1 MTECKYLYQF
11 DYACGHHTWE
21 QLDRR
26 LSPAEYYKR
35 EAGKCQACQKA
46 QEKDTTDKRVV
57 LLTTKAK
64 GAHWDERKRTCP
76 VCGEAKALIDTAKGV
91 MCRVC
96 RKAAGL
102 MDGKQGVCDACGRKL
117 ILHFTGASMVCRH
130 CWEKATGKAAPA
142 DWAQPGPKGGAGSNT
157 GRCITKGEE

>member
-1 MTECKYLYQF
+1 MSDCKYLYDF

-21 QLDRR
+21 QLDRQLTR
-26 LSPAEYYKR
+26 DEYYLR
-35 EAGKCQACQKA
+35 VAGKCPACRAVTAEDDALLAA
-46 QEKDTTDKRVV
+46 QRAELIEDDNTIRWED
-57 LLTTKAK
+57 
-64 GAHWDERKRTCP
+64 RKRTCP

-117 ILHFTGASMVCRH
+117 ILHFTGAAMVCRH
-130 CWEKATGKAAPA
+130 CWEKATGKKAPA
-142 DWAQPGPKGGAGSNT
+142 DWAKPGPNGGKGRVA
-157 GRCITKGEE
+157 E

>member
-1 MTECKYLYQF
+1 MTECKYLYDF

-21 QLDRR
+21 QLDRQLTR
-26 LSPAEYYKR
+26 DEYYLR
-35 EAGKCQACQKA
+35 VAGKCPACRAVTADDDALLAA
-46 QEKDTTDKRVV
+46 QRAELIEDDNTIRWED
-57 LLTTKAK
+57 
-64 GAHWDERKRTCP
+64 RKRTCP
-76 VCGEAKALIDTAKGV
+76 VCGGAKVLIDTAKGV

-130 CWEKATGKAAPA
+130 CWEKATGKPAPA
-142 DWAQPGPKGGAGSNT
+142 DWAQPGPKGGKA
-157 GRCITKGEE
+157 RAAE